1 MKAIEEYASRG
12 WHQDEMEALQ
22 RITRAYISQCGISR
36 GYRTVLYAAG
46 EAWQERLA
54 WKDLPLSEMA
64 RKLALVEL
72 MPLISV
78 EYDPALY
85 DKYDITGMSNE
96 ELFDGCQKILSEG
109 IMDESTKEVLCWGLL
124 KAIEEKKEL
133 SQEIMAIDSDGT
145 PLKGILLEQRC
156 AVTLIK
162 MASPYNNVY
171 AMQDELVREASQL
184 LIDLYED
191 YNRLHNM
198 EGEVRALYPKYQE
211 ELKKHIKDS
220 PMKKAHVFGD
230 IYGNL
235 IGKTVIQTPQDLFQE
250 WFGLEFYGHVLV
262 RIQSVLGEQVA
273 EIVFR
278 SGTLTGRVYSLS
290 FQPFPGRVCGGMINI
305 RCRVYAQH
313 AQRRYG
319 GHLDLTFGLVVENA
333 GKIGRRYQDV
343 QFALDHQRGKLVSA
357 AGDGGNILVFGLV
370 LLRVCEQLHQ
380 AYGGGAGEGTYSYRD
395 RLFGSRLGVVRLVI
409 IVRGAAGK
417 ARDNE

>member
-22 RITRAYISQCGISR
+22 RITRAYISQCGISL

-109 IMDESTKEVLCWGLL
+109 IMDESSKEVLCWGLL

-156 AVTLIK
+156 AVTIIK
-162 MASPYNNVY
+162 MTSPYNNVY
-171 AMQDELVREASQL
+171 AMQDELVRQ
-184 LIDLYED
+184 I
-191 YNRLHNM
+191 
-198 EGEVRALYPKYQE
+198 
-211 ELKKHIKDS
+211 
-220 PMKKAHVFGD
+220 
-230 IYGNL
+230 
-235 IGKTVIQTPQDLFQE
+235 
-250 WFGLEFYGHVLV
+250 LE
-262 RIQSVLGEQVA
+262 
-273 EIVFR
+273 
-278 SGTLTGRVYSLS
+278 
-290 FQPFPGRVCGGMINI
+290 
-305 RCRVYAQH
+305 
-313 AQRRYG
+313 
-319 GHLDLTFGLVVENA
+319 
-333 GKIGRRYQDV
+333 
-343 QFALDHQRGKLVSA
+343 
-357 AGDGGNILVFGLV
+357 
-370 LLRVCEQLHQ
+370 
-380 AYGGGAGEGTYSYRD
+380 
-395 RLFGSRLGVVRLVI
+395 
-409 IVRGAAGK
+409 
-417 ARDNE
+417 